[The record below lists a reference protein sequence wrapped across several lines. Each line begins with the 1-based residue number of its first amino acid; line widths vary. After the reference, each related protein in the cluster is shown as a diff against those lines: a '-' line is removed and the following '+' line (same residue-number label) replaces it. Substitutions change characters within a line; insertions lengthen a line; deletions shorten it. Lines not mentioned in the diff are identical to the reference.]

1 VVSQLAH
8 LGQLILAGGSYATLR
23 DLADYG
29 ATLCFDDAET
39 LASRS
44 DGDSDK
50 RSLLLAGNRRG
61 AVVTVKEPGPDKT
74 WVTRYVNA
82 FCPRLF
88 SATQLP
94 DEILASRTIIVPLIR
109 TLDRRRANIDPADP
123 EVWPVDRDALN
134 DRLWAFALKALPKIG
149 EYERSVGSLATLQ
162 GRSLQP
168 WRGILAVAAWL
179 DTEAGIT
186 GLMNDIDKIS
196 VAYQKERAQL
206 ETNDLTSVAV
216 HALVECA
223 TSATSSTTATNKEMF
238 YSTQFIANA
247 CVQVVQDQEVPIDVE
262 DITPDKVG
270 RVLAKMRF
278 KRDREDGRGLRGW
291 IVKYAD
297 IIRWCE
303 RYGIDVPPE
312 LVTLSVSGVSGDSGE
327 VAQKTLV

>member
-1 VVSQLAH
+1 MWPNGDRGSGKTHLLHVVSQLAH

-74 WVTRYVNA
+74 WVTRYVDA

-123 EVWPVDRDALN
+123 EAWPVDRDALN

-149 EYERSVGSLATLQ
+149 EYERSVGGLATLQ

-179 DTEAGIT
+179 DAEAGIT
-186 GLMNDIDKIS
+186 GLMNEIDQIS

-223 TSATSSTTATNKEMF
+223 TTATYTTTATNKERF

-247 CVQVVQDQEVPIDVE
+247 CVQVVQAQEFPIDVA

-270 RVLAKMRF
+270 RILAKMRF
-278 KRDREDGRGLRGW
+278 KRDREDGRG
-291 IVKYAD
+291 
-297 IIRWCE
+297 
-303 RYGIDVPPE
+303 
-312 LVTLSVSGVSGDSGE
+312 
-327 VAQKTLV
+327 